1 LPGLPRCRRFPTNTP
16 TGYIGAMTAPLPI
29 QAVNHVAVTTRNVE
43 RSRAFYRDVL
53 GFREVAR
60 PAFDFDGAWLFNYGL
75 MIHIIANHA
84 AAPADGDG
92 IRTRDNHLALHTDD
106 MQLAERLLREHSI
119 AFRKNEIV
127 DRGIKQIFFRDPD
140 GHHIEIGTYPP
151 TPPFV

>member
-1 LPGLPRCRRFPTNTP
+1 
-16 TGYIGAMTAPLPI
+16 MTAPLPI

-75 MIHIIANHA
+75 MIHIIANQDA
-84 AAPADGDG
+84 ATVGGDG

-106 MQLAERLLREHSI
+106 MQLAERLLNEHGI

-140 GHHIEIGTYPP
+140 GHHIEIGNYPP